1 MHARGYQ
8 FDSGTIHSVF
18 NHIKCFGF
26 VAQLAE
32 YSLDKR
38 RVAGSSP
45 VEPIFFNRLPT
56 LINVL
61 ISTTISVNNIYIYI
75 AVWIV
80 PWNLWQHN
88 Y

>member
-1 MHARGYQ
+1 
-8 FDSGTIHSVF
+8 
-18 NHIKCFGF
+18 
-26 VAQLAE
+26 
-32 YSLDKR
+32 
-38 RVAGSSP
+38 
-45 VEPIFFNRLPT
+45 LPT